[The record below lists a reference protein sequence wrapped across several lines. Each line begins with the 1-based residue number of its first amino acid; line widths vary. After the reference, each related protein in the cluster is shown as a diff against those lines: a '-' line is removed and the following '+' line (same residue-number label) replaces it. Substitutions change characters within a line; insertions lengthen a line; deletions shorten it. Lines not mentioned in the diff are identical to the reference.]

1 MVAYRFVSPDYF
13 AALGIRIVSGR
24 GFRAEDASGSGNPVI
39 LSEALAKLLSPDAD
53 LVGKSLLFHN
63 RNTSR
68 TVIGIAADVKNGG
81 LTAAA
86 DPEFYLPW
94 RTETD
99 GYFRTGH
106 LILRTPQEP
115 EAIAGWV
122 RSEVAAIDPTVPV
135 TIEAMTQRVSKLADR
150 PRFNA
155 ILLSLFAT
163 MGVLLAAIGMYGVVG
178 FLVAQQTR
186 EIGVRIALGATPRG
200 ILKMILGNVA
210 RWTISGAAIGLV
222 GAWLSSRLLESLLF
236 EVRAHDPLLLSLALL
251 VLVAAAFVAA
261 WIPARRAMRVDPMV
275 ALRYE

>member
-1 MVAYRFVSPDYF
+1 V
-13 AALGIRIVSGR
+13 
-24 GFRAEDASGSGNPVI
+24 
-39 LSEALAKLLSPDAD
+39 
-53 LVGKSLLFHN
+53 
-63 RNTSR
+63 
-68 TVIGIAADVKNGG
+68 
-81 LTAAA
+81 
-86 DPEFYLPW
+86 
-94 RTETD
+94 
-99 GYFRTGH
+99 
-106 LILRTPQEP
+106 ILRTPQKP

-155 ILLSLFAT
+155 ILLSVFAT